1 MTNAI
6 LPQDLRSVRFRR
18 EREPGWKRLEGLVAR
33 VEQGGIASLGFD
45 DARDLTATYRQTINS
60 LSVARE
66 ISLDQALLEYLD
78 NLAARAY
85 LVIYAPQASIRNLVA
100 NLFIR
105 GIPQAVR
112 RSAPAFLIGFGLMVV
127 GALLGYT
134 LVMRDPSWFYT
145 FVPGELAGGRDPSSS
160 HDVLRASLYDDAG
173 GTHNS
178 LASFATYLFSH
189 NTQIAIMVF
198 SLGVFWALPTVL
210 LTFYNGTVLGAFFA
224 VFAQKGLGYD
234 VFAWLSIHGVTEISA
249 ICVAAAGG
257 AQLGLAILLPGDLT
271 RKDALR
277 LRGRDATK
285 LLILAGVMLFA
296 AAILEGFF
304 RQTVQSPTLR
314 LVIGWGMGL
323 VWLTW
328 LTCAGRPHRETG
340 V

>member
-1 MTNAI
+1 MTDAI
-6 LPQDLRSVRFRR
+6 LTQDLRSVRFRR
-18 EREPGWKRLEGLVAR
+18 EREPGWKRLEDLVAR
-33 VEQGGIASLGFD
+33 VEQGGIARLSFD
-45 DARDLTATYRQTINS
+45 EARDLTATYRQTINS

-100 NLFIR
+100 NLFVA

-112 RSAPAFLIGFGLMVV
+112 RSVPVLLIGFGLMVV
-127 GALLGYT
+127 GALLGYA
-134 LVMRDPSWFYT
+134 LVMRDSSWFYT
-145 FVPGELAGGRDPSSS
+145 FVPGQLAGGRDPSSS
-160 HDVLRASLYDDAG
+160 YEVLRASLYGDES
-173 GTHNS
+173 GTHNT

-189 NTQIAIMVF
+189 NTQVAIMVF
-198 SLGVFWALPTVL
+198 SLGVFWALPTAL

-304 RQTVQSPTLR
+304 RQTVQSPGLR

-328 LTCAGRPHRETG
+328 LARAGRSHRG
-340 V
+340 VGA

>member
-1 MTNAI
+1 MTNAAI
-6 LPQDLRSVRFRR
+6 TTDLRSVRFRR
-18 EREPGWKRLEGLVAR
+18 EREPGWKRLEELVGKA
-33 VEQGGIASLGFD
+33 EQGGIAKLSFD
-45 DARDLTATYRQTINS
+45 EARDLTATYRQTINS

-85 LVIYAPQASIRNLVA
+85 LVIYAPQASIRHLLA
-100 NLFIR
+100 RLFAQ

-112 RSAPAFLIGFGLMVV
+112 RSVPVLLIGFGMMFI
-127 GALLGYT
+127 GALLGYA
-134 LVMRDPSWFYT
+134 LVLRDPTWFYT
-145 FVPGELAGGRDPSSS
+145 FVPGQLAGGRDPSASA
-160 HDVLRASLYDDAG
+160 DVLRASLYGDEGNAQ
-173 GTHNS
+173 NA

-189 NTQIAIMVF
+189 NTQVAILVF
-198 SLGVFWALPTVL
+198 SLGVFWALPTAA

-271 RKDALR
+271 RRDALR
-277 LRGRDATK
+277 IRGRDATK
-285 LLILAGVMLFA
+285 LLILAAVMLMA

-304 RQTVQSPTLR
+304 RQTVQSPALR
-314 LVIGWGMGL
+314 LMIGWGMGAL
-323 VWLTW
+323 WLSW
-328 LTCAGRPHRETG
+328 LMLAGRDQRAG
-340 V
+340 KA